1 MASSPD
7 RHARTML
14 PIPDRPAH
22 GLTTYD
28 AKDPD
33 TKEARLDAVL
43 TGVSREQMQRAGRD
57 LQATRE
63 HHLAYRRELFDIP
76 FDDERVT
83 LIIMD
88 EDWQTAHDRIRREE
102 RTALPSR
109 LLSRLRRLWR

>member
-1 MASSPD
+1 
-7 RHARTML
+7 
-14 PIPDRPAH
+14 
-22 GLTTYD
+22 
-28 AKDPD
+28 
-33 TKEARLDAVL
+33 
-43 TGVSREQMQRAGRD
+43 MQRAGRA